1 MAFPVGNKLQSP
13 LNLIMPIKSWMSV
26 KKVQLLVRLKTRA
39 SIEAA
44 DQVGTVHFLH
54 FVEFHDHN
62 KLGFFT
68 NYDGE
73 FKRYIQDFI
82 RCLGPVFNA
91 LLAECI
97 DPPPLPVEK
106 NPDTFIDWIAA
117 NNLDSIGY
125 YSAYPTMSVQDI
137 TSLSASAPVASH
149 NLQSALTLALTV
161 KSSEHA
167 QALVKT
173 LPAVLPK
180 LYEAA
185 DRLGTVHFARFVPFS
200 DTKLLFISEFDGDF
214 EKHLQDVAKG
224 VGPVF
229 DAMSEHFTDPFPTP
243 VQQNAG
249 AFVNWVASHNL
260 IPSLF
265 YSAYPG
271 LAVKD
276 IKSRAAAA
284 SA

>member
-68 NYDGE
+68 NYDGD

-106 NPDTFIDWIAA
+106 NPDAFINWIADH
-117 NNLDSIGY
+117 NLDSIGY
-125 YSAYPTMSVQDI
+125 YSAYPTLSVQDI
-137 TSLSASAPVASH
+137 TSLAASAPATS
-149 NLQSALTLALTV
+149 NNIQSPLTLVLTG
-161 KSSEHA
+161 KSPEDS
-167 QALVKT
+167 QALAKM
-173 LPAVLPK
+173 LPEALPK

-185 DRLGTVHFARFVPFS
+185 DAIGTVHFARFVPFT
-200 DTKLLFISEFDGDF
+200 DTKLLFISEYDGDL
-214 EKHLQDVAKG
+214 EKHLNDVAKY
-224 VGPVF
+224 VGPIF
-229 DAMSEHFTDPFPTP
+229 DGMFKHLADPPPSP
-243 VQQNAG
+243 VQQNAK
-249 AFVNWVASHNL
+249 AFVEWVAKHNL

-265 YSAYPG
+265 YSAYPVIT
-271 LAVKD
+271 VKD

>member
-13 LNLIMPIKSWMSV
+13 LNLIMPIKSWMST
-26 KKVQLLVRLKTRA
+26 KKVQLLVRLKTGPL
-39 SIEAA
+39 IEAGN
-44 DQVGTVHFLH
+44 QVGTVHFLH
-54 FVEFHDHN
+54 FVDFHDHN

-68 NYDGE
+68 NYDGD

-82 RCLGPVFNA
+82 RCLGPVFDA
-91 LLAECI
+91 LLPECT

-106 NPDTFIDWIAA
+106 NPDAFINWIAEH
-117 NNLDSIGY
+117 NLDSIGY
-125 YSAYPTMSVQDI
+125 YSAYPTLSVQDI
-137 TSLSASAPVASH
+137 TSLAASTPVTSH

-161 KSSEHA
+161 KSPEHA
-167 QALVKT
+167 QALVKM
-173 LPAVLPK
+173 LPAALPK

-214 EKHLQDVAKG
+214 EKHLQDVAKH

-229 DAMSEHFTDPFPTP
+229 DAMSEHFADPFPTP
-243 VQQNAG
+243 VQQNTES
-249 AFVNWVASHNL
+249 FVNWVATRNL

-271 LAVKD
+271 LRVKD

-284 SA
+284 TA